1 MSKPCEIC
9 GQEITGTGKRF
20 CSCACRN
27 KAIAAGRKKVPKI
40 FSCAQCGKDF
50 TLIYRLGSE
59 REKQRQYC
67 SLACRN
73 KGRGQAFRE
82 KRVMQTCC
90 HCGQQYYREPSA
102 LRRGSKYCS
111 KACHVAYVKE
121 HGRPDK
127 KVANRVC
134 QHCGKEFTIP
144 QCWFKKAKNPGQY
157 CSRDCWNKEQRAR
170 GGTFGGSKRAKWGE
184 GVGVFTD
191 PFGYIHEYDPNR
203 KKFVRQHRLV
213 MERMLGRPLEKREK
227 VHHRNGKRGDNEPEN
242 LELVIGNH
250 FSGKRVRDVYE
261 RDIERLA
268 LENYR
273 LKQELQE
280 LREQLLN
287 SRR

>member
-9 GQEITGTGKRF
+9 GREITGTGKRF

-27 KAIAAGRKKVPKI
+27 KAIAAGRKKVPGV
-40 FSCAQCGKDF
+40 FTCAQCGKEF
-50 TLIYRLGSE
+50 SVIYRLGE
-59 REKQRQYC
+59 RDTARKRYC
-67 SLACRN
+67 SVGCRN
-73 KGRGQAFRE
+73 KGQGQTIRE
-82 KRVMQTCC
+82 KNGNLTCLN
-90 HCGQQYYREPSA
+90 CGKEFYRPPSLKA
-102 LRRGSKYCS
+102 KFCS
-111 KACHVAYVKE
+111 KPCTDAYHRE
-121 HGRPDK
+121 HGRLDK
-127 KVANRVC
+127 KVTSKICKN
-134 QHCGKEFTIP
+134 CGKEFTIP
-144 QCWFKKAKNPGQY
+144 TCWFKKLGRKAGSY
-157 CSRDCWNKEQRAR
+157 CSRKCYHEYSHNH
-170 GGTFGGSKRAKWGE
+170 GTMFGGKKPWSGKIGI
-184 GVGVFTD
+184 FTD
-191 PFGYIHEYDPNR
+191 SQGYVHEYDSTTG
-203 KKFVRQHRLV
+203 KYVRQHRLV
-213 MERMLGRPLEKREK
+213 MERMLGRPLEKGEK